1 MRVKKNVSRT
11 ESPSGSQTVG
21 QRTEEIQATLSLVGK
36 RQWWLWSSAVMV
48 TLLLTIGIASFAFP
62 GLLKQDDTY
71 YSFGLIQALQGLVGM
86 VLIFNVYAIYQQLQ
100 IHRMQHA
107 LAGQVCALD
116 KMEARTEEVYKL
128 ALLDSLTGL
137 YNRRC
142 GEQRLATEVAR
153 TQRNGLPLTVIMLDL
168 NGLKRVNDEHGH
180 AAGDELL
187 KHFALRLNK
196 AIRGSDL
203 AVRLGGDEFM
213 LMLPECKPDEVRH
226 VLGRLSGVKVNV
238 EGQAIPVT
246 FSAGW
251 ANCIPGE
258 TAEELLKRADEEL
271 YVNKRAGK
279 EEAELAPAL
288 R

>member
-1 MRVKKNVSRT
+1 MSQT
-11 ESPSGSQTVG
+11 ESPSGPQSVD
-21 QRTEEIQATLSLVGK
+21 QRNEQIQATLSSVGK

-62 GLLKQDDTY
+62 GLLRQEDAY
-71 YSFGLIQALQGLVGM
+71 YSFELNQALLALVGL

-100 IHRMQHA
+100 IHRMQHT
-107 LAGQVCALD
+107 LTDQVSALD

-142 GEQRLATEVAR
+142 GEQRLATEVSR
-153 TQRNGLPLTVIMLDL
+153 TQRSGLPLTVIMLDL
-168 NGLKRVNDEHGH
+168 NNLKYVNDKYGH
-180 AAGDELL
+180 AAGDEML
-187 KHFALRLNK
+187 KYFAFRLNK

-226 VLGRLSGVKVNV
+226 VLGRLSGIKVGI
-238 EGQAIPVT
+238 EGQAVPVT

-251 ANCIPGE
+251 ANYVPGE
-258 TAEELLKRADEEL
+258 LPEQLLKRADEAL

-279 EEAELAPAL
+279 EEAELIPTL

>member
-1 MRVKKNVSRT
+1 VT
-11 ESPSGSQTVG
+11 EAESPSNPETVDR
-21 QRTEEIQATLSLVGK
+21 RTEQIQATLSMVGK

-62 GLLKQDDTY
+62 GLLKPDDSS
-71 YSFGLIQALQGLVGM
+71 YSFGLNQALHGLVGL
-86 VLIFNVYAIYQQLQ
+86 VLLFNVYAIYQQLQ
-100 IHRMQHA
+100 IRGMQ
-107 LAGQVCALD
+107 LTLSNQVSALD

-153 TQRNGLPLTVIMLDL
+153 TKRSGLPLTVIMLDL
-168 NGLKRVNDEHGH
+168 NNLKYVNDKYGH

-187 KHFALRLNK
+187 KYYALRMNK

-213 LMLPECKPDEVRH
+213 LLLPECKPEEVRH
-226 VLGRLSGVKVNV
+226 VLGRLSGITIEF
-238 EGQAIPVT
+238 EGETVPVA

-251 ANCIPGE
+251 ANYVPGE
-258 TAEELLKRADEEL
+258 SPEELLKRADEAL

-279 EEAELAPAL
+279 EGVEPVPAL